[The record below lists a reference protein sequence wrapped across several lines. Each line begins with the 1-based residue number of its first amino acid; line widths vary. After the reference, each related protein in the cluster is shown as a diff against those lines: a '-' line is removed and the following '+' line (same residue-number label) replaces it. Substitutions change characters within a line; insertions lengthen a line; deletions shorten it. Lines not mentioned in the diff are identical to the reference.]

1 MQQFYQYLGLD
12 LYTKAF
18 ELLDSSEAF
27 YYGAWLLNMLEDRL
41 CIIGDYIS
49 KIEKPKI
56 FLYGTTEPPI
66 DNLKKDEYYNWIDI
80 DTDSVST
87 ADPINKLWHWD
98 SSMQFDGTKVF
109 L

>member
-1 MQQFYQYLGLD
+1 MQRFYQYINLG

-41 CIIGDYIS
+41 CVIGDYIS

-56 FLYGTTEPPI
+56 FLYDTSEPSI
-66 DNLKKDEYYNWIDI
+66 DNLKKDEYCNWIDI
-80 DTDSVST
+80 DTNS
-87 ADPINKLWHWD
+87 LYC
-98 SSMQFDGTKVF
+98 
-109 L
+109 

>member
-1 MQQFYQYLGLD
+1 MQRFYQYLNLG

-49 KIEKPKI
+49 KI
-56 FLYGTTEPPI
+56 YGTSEPPI
-66 DNLKKDEYYNWIDI
+66 DNLKNDEYYNWIDI
-80 DTDSVST
+80 DTNSVST
-87 ADPINKLWHWD
+87 ADSINKLWHWD
-98 SSMQFDGTKVF
+98 GSMQFDGTKIF